1 MKRLK
6 SAVSLILAVIL
17 AFGTAGVL
25 SLGNVFASSGF
36 TLAYNGGVTAGY
48 ENDYFSLPDGGDF
61 WKPINFKKDN
71 LLTDSDVIYN
81 TVYDNG
87 WCNPGTYTDSN
98 TGEVYQNISGKG
110 EYGFENGITKFV
122 KYGCSQEG
130 NLFWVDTFGNGN
142 SVELIFKLKTCVV
155 PNAFAMLNRTKKEF
169 QAAYY
174 ELYAG
179 KEAGDVY
186 KESNKIAVYDQ
197 SSECL
202 KTSVDDL
209 TNRQLNLITFQNA
222 TEMRYLRL
230 RIKYP
235 EPLKSNSTDLSFR
248 AERIMLFGDITQT
261 AVNDDKN
268 IISDNIPSLPQKDIM
283 HSVDVF
289 SNTKLY
295 SGENLEDGNI
305 NSGASTDLRFAKLVD
320 GNAKYYDDDSKS
332 FTLGYDLGAK
342 KKITQISLFNHMM
355 LPLRTYKYELYAAD
369 SKDILFNSDNKIK
382 SYVNEIGALRQIFS
396 FDEGE
401 IAARFVG
408 IKVLFPT
415 FGKDNYDITNLQV
428 GADNNIYPRIT
439 EFRVYGE
446 AAPRVLKY
454 YNGASLKYDG
464 PLQDGYSGLFSVNS
478 GKIISDKENILVG
491 KNYDLISVDEN
502 GNKRSINSE
511 NLDKMYDG
519 DADTH
524 ADFYSGGGCTFT
536 YSLEEEYTLDT
547 LSVIN
552 RAEPNLQTASY
563 AVYAAETYAKLEESE
578 AYMGTYEYDPSITD
592 HRLNIIDL
600 GGKKNVR
607 FLRID
612 FLSANAQFDK
622 GFRIN
627 EVLLYG
633 TKTAEKDPYALIEDN
648 KTDVPQ
654 YENQLVYRSTSF
666 KELRLE
672 NNTENTVNT
681 TYGTQYL
688 NDGKAEKNG
697 GFNIPNRFAEWKD
710 NKAIYYT
717 DGTRAYVKI
726 IYDFGSEA
734 DISKILLVHHVTKA
748 IRTGSYQLY
757 VGNNATTLFDEENRV
772 AAYSNVASLQ
782 RQIFSFG
789 GTKSAKGR
797 YVALKIL
804 DPVFDHGTEQV
815 TTVTDDP
822 ASNNIY
828 TRLLEFSVF
837 GKYTD
842 QNYLNQPD
850 VEAIWE
856 KGTGKPEF
864 SNNDVAALGK
874 SLIEGKKCDAKLNG
888 VTNQGVINLSEP
900 LTDGKVE
907 GVKQSYGNI
916 SKHTDLNVPK
926 VSDGSEVLDI
936 IYQLDDGETPYDL
949 TKFLFVGIG
958 NCYESYI
965 TGEYEVYAA
974 VDYDDLFNPES
985 RVFAYNCENDGLA
998 RGHILTFKEG
1008 YLPRACFV
1016 AVRIIKPVNG
1026 AIEWVYARVS
1036 EIGVYG
1042 KKADIPETPVNL
1054 ASNMPLNAYYCNKS
1068 GKLTE
1073 LSSSE
1078 LTASKA
1084 SALTNGNK
1092 SDSVSFKPNGKQLQ
1106 LVYNLC
1112 GDMEITSIKVNG
1124 KKLSNYKIYTSLD
1137 LNKTYDDATLVY
1149 SSKDTKSGGI
1159 TFKKPTAMRY
1169 VRIAFDYTAS
1179 LDISE
1184 IEIIGSDRQQFKYKN
1199 LATTIR
1205 KQDISFFNKNFS
1217 NNSVSFLTLTD
1228 EQALGLVDRDKT
1240 TSCTVWGGLDG
1251 QSSFNI
1257 LMKFTDLKNIN
1268 SIDLYF
1274 LKKQPAY
1281 WPVDAEIYVG
1291 ETEEEVMGEKAKPIA
1306 TFDSAPQNGE
1316 YHIKTVPML
1325 ARYLCIS
1332 FKKINPALKDIY
1344 ETINTAFTEICING
1358 TAVKGMQRSDDNDAL
1373 LTFSDK
1379 ATGITWEIVRVDKND
1394 IFTAVD
1400 SSKLVKY
1407 SANVYEKASLKMS
1420 PYYKIIDN
1428 KLYSI
1433 EFYDVTGKKI
1443 TDLKGRQVRIKM
1455 PIKAT
1460 QSDGEAYFAISQ
1472 SRKSMELVETYYTSV
1487 KNQYYLVSEQTDFD
1501 GMIFAKT
1508 VITTADDKYW
1518 KNVPDY
1524 VDLDN
1529 VDIDNGD
1536 IDDVDPSSPDYP
1548 IDPDNPQDPADN
1560 NSDSENSDVKTGDKG
1575 VSSVIIALFMGSL
1588 GLCCIARKHNS
1599 LKKNTKKVK

>member
-1 MKRLK
+1 MSIFMKRLK
-6 SAVSLILAVIL
+6 SAVSLVLAAILT
-17 AFGTAGVL
+17 FGTAGAL
-25 SLGNVFASSGF
+25 SFGSVFAGSSF
-36 TLAYNGGVTAGY
+36 TIAYNGGVTAGY
-48 ENDYFSLPDGGDF
+48 ENDYFSLPDGGNV
-61 WKPINFKKDN
+61 WKVINFKKDN
-71 LLTDSDVIYN
+71 LLTDSDVVYN

-87 WCNPGTYTDSN
+87 GCNPGTYIDSN

-110 EYGFENGITKFV
+110 EYGYENGITKFV

-130 NLFWVDTFGNGN
+130 NLYWVDTFGNGN
-142 SVELIFKLKTCVV
+142 SVELIFKLKSYAV
-155 PNAFAMLNRTKKEF
+155 PSAFVMLNRTEKEY

-186 KESNKIAVYDQ
+186 KESNKVAVYDQ
-197 SSECL
+197 SSECA
-202 KTSVDDL
+202 KTSVDEL

-230 RIKYP
+230 RVKYP
-235 EPLKSNSTDLSFR
+235 EPLKSSSTDLSFR
-248 AERIMLFGDITQT
+248 AERIMLFGDKTQT

-268 IISDNIPSLPQKDIM
+268 VVSDNIPSLPQKDIM

-305 NSGASTDLRFAKLVD
+305 NSEASTDLRFAELAD
-320 GNAKYYDDDSKS
+320 GIAKYYDDDSKS

-342 KKITQISLFNHMM
+342 KKITQIALFNHMI

-369 SKDILFNSDNKIK
+369 SKDALFKPDNKIK
-382 SYVNEIGALRQIFS
+382 SHVNEIGALRQIFS

-415 FGKDNYDITNLQV
+415 FGKDDYDITKLKA
-428 GADNNIYPRIT
+428 GADNNVYPRIT

-446 AAPRVLKY
+446 AAPRVPKF

-464 PLQDGYSGLFSVNS
+464 PLQNGYSGLFSVDS
-478 GKIISDKENILVG
+478 GKIVSDKKNILYG
-491 KNYDLISVDEN
+491 KDYEIISIDEN
-502 GNKRSINSE
+502 GNNRTINSE

-524 ADFYSGGGCTFT
+524 ADFYSGVGCTFT

-563 AVYAAETYAKLEESE
+563 AIYAAETYSKLAEPE

-592 HRLNIIDL
+592 HRLNVIDL
-600 GGKKNVR
+600 GGKKSVR

-612 FLSANAQFDK
+612 FLSANAQYDK

-633 TKTAEKDPYALIEDN
+633 TKTGEKDLYALIEDN
-648 KTDVPQ
+648 KTDVPK

-672 NNTENTVNT
+672 NTTENTVGT
-681 TYGTQYL
+681 LFGTQYL
-688 NDGKAEKNG
+688 NDGKAENDG
-697 GFNIPNRFAEWKD
+697 EFSVPNRFAEWKD

-734 DISKILLVHHVTKA
+734 DISKILLVHHQTKA
-748 IRTGSYQLY
+748 IRTGSYELY
-757 VGNNATTLFDEENRV
+757 VGNNASTLFDEENKV
-772 AAYSNVASLQ
+772 AAYSNAVSLQ

-797 YVALKIL
+797 YAALKIL
-804 DPVFDHGTEQV
+804 DPVFDHGTERV
-815 TTVTDDP
+815 TTVDSDP
-822 ASNNIY
+822 ANNNIY
-828 TRLLEFSVF
+828 PRLLEFSVF

-850 VEAIWE
+850 IEAIWE

-864 SNNDVAALGK
+864 SNKDVAALGK
-874 SLIEGKKCDAKLNG
+874 NLIEGKKCDAKLNG
-888 VTNQGVINLSEP
+888 VTNQTVIDLSEP
-900 LTDGKVE
+900 LTDGKVD
-907 GVKQSYGNI
+907 GVIQGYGGI
-916 SKHTDLNVPK
+916 SKHTDLQVPK

-949 TKFLFVGIG
+949 SKFLFLGIG
-958 NCYESYI
+958 DCNESYI

-974 VDYDDLFNPES
+974 VDYDELFNPES

-998 RGHILTFKEG
+998 RGHILTFKTG
-1008 YLPRACFV
+1008 HLPRACYV

-1026 AIEWVYARVS
+1026 AVEWVYARVS
-1036 EIGVYG
+1036 EIAVYG
-1042 KKADIPETPVNL
+1042 KKANIPETPVNL
-1054 ASNMPLNAYYCNKS
+1054 ASNMPLNAYYRNKS

-1124 KKLSNYKIYTSLD
+1124 KRISKYKIFASLD
-1137 LNKTYDDATLVY
+1137 LNKTYNDSSLVFT
-1149 SSKDTKSGGI
+1149 SKNAQSGGI

-1169 VRIAFDYTAS
+1169 VRIVFDYS
-1179 LDISE
+1179 NSIELSE
-1184 IEIIGSDRQQFKYKN
+1184 IEIIGSDRQQLKYKN

-1205 KQDISFFNKNFS
+1205 KQDINFFNKKYN
-1217 NNSVSFLTLTD
+1217 NNSITFLTLTD
-1228 EQALGLVDRDKT
+1228 EQANGLVDRDKT

-1268 SIDLYF
+1268 SIDMYF

-1281 WPVDAEIYVG
+1281 WPVDAEVYVG
-1291 ETEEEVMGEKAKPIA
+1291 ETEEEVMSEKAKPIA
-1306 TFDSAPQNGE
+1306 SFDSAPKNGE
-1316 YHIKTVPML
+1316 YHINTVPML
-1325 ARYLCIS
+1325 ARYMRIS
-1332 FKKINPALKDIY
+1332 FKKINPALKGIY
-1344 ETINTAFTEICING
+1344 ETVNTAFTEICING

-1394 IFTAVD
+1394 IFTAVN

-1407 SANVYEKASLKMS
+1407 NANISEKASLKMS

-1428 KLYSI
+1428 KLYTI
-1433 EFYDVTGKKI
+1433 EFYDVTGKKV
-1443 TDLKGRQVRIKM
+1443 TNLKGRQVRIKM
-1455 PIKAT
+1455 PIKAA
-1460 QSDGEAYFAISQ
+1460 QADGGANFAISQ
-1472 SRKSMELVETYYTSV
+1472 NRKSMELVESDYTAV
-1487 KNQYYLVSEQTDFD
+1487 KNQYYLVSEQSDVN

-1524 VDLDN
+1524 A
-1529 VDIDNGD
+1529 DIA
-1536 IDDVDPSSPDYP
+1536 DVDPTSPDYP
-1548 IDPDNPQDPADN
+1548 VNPDNPQNPTDN
-1560 NSDSENSDVKTGDKG
+1560 NGNGNIDVKTGDRG
-1575 VSSVIIALFMGSL
+1575 ISSVIIALFMGSL
-1588 GLCCIARKHNS
+1588 GLCCIARKQNV
-1599 LKKNTKKVK
+1599 LKKKN